1 VDPGNRTVKS
11 SETGLAA
18 TFFFHGCYRL
28 LLLDLICVINTPNV
42 TAVGLKSRGTDRAYG
57 IQTFCSVMCHFD
69 WFITSAFDIL
79 PFLLNFAGGFW
90 AILAVMLVEGCLLR
104 ETIVLY
110 VWRYALAL
118 SLSVVVFCLVMF
130 GHNFLF
136 ILWLLLYTICH
147 WPTCFAFVT
156 LGLQGLGSNTNGVL
170 WLLPALG
177 SLHLWWNQVHI
188 VKSISYNQLHFCVV
202 LKEFFPSLYPNNVNF
217 ANKCCSD
224 ERYMQFQVDGHLQ
237 YKCSTCRGESYQ
249 VCVSFIVK
257 SFIFVCCLIIYLS
270 SSSGLLWMRI

>member
-1 VDPGNRTVKS
+1 M
-11 SETGLAA
+11 
-18 TFFFHGCYRL
+18 F
-28 LLLDLICVINTPNV
+28 
-42 TAVGLKSRGTDRAYG
+42 
-57 IQTFCSVMCHFD
+57 
-69 WFITSAFDIL
+69 
-79 PFLLNFAGGFW
+79 
-90 AILAVMLVEGCLLR
+90 EGMPLH
-104 ETIVLY
+104 
-110 VWRYALAL
+110 
-118 SLSVVVFCLVMF
+118 SLSVVVFCLVML

-202 LKEFFPSLYPNNVNF
+202 LKECFPSLYPNNVNF

-224 ERYMQFQVDGHLQ
+224 ERYMQFQVNGHLQ

-249 VCVSFIVK
+249 VCVSFIVSLLYLYVVLLSIYPVQVGCCEWEFSDPILSLWFCVCDMPRSRILRMLHRK
-257 SFIFVCCLIIYLS
+257 SGSEKITMKKS
-270 SSSGLLWMRI
+270 WLLAWELVH